1 MANVYDKGDQVRLTG
16 TFTVGGTAT
25 DPTTVTL
32 KVKDPSGNVDTY
44 TYALS
49 QIAKS
54 STGVYYKDLSL
65 DEAGYW
71 YYQWAGTGAVESVD
85 EDYLVVRARMV
96 GT

>member
-1 MANVYDKGDQVRLTG
+1 MAVYDKGDLVCLTA
-16 TFTVGGTAT
+16 TFTLASVLT

-44 TYALS
+44 TLALS
-49 QIAKS
+49 QVNNS
-54 STGVYYKDLSL
+54 STGVYFKNISL

-71 YYQWAGTGAVESVD
+71 YYQWAGTGAVESVE
-85 EDYLVVRARMV
+85 EDYLVVRTRQV

>member
-1 MANVYDKGDQVRLTG
+1 MANVYDRGDLVRITG
-16 TFTVGGTAT
+16 TFTVAGTAT

-49 QIAKS
+49 QVTKS
-54 STGVYYKDLSL
+54 STGVYYKDISL

-71 YYQWAGTGAVESVD
+71 YYQWTGTGTVESVD
-85 EDYLVVRARMV
+85 EDYLVVRSRQV